1 MHLRLGCTLEA
12 RKQACIEGASH
23 QKPMSAEYTV
33 RNNMDCSVC
42 CEIGDW
48 EWVVVDFETGLCGAD
63 RLVCALAPVCL
74 MPIMEGDRQCI
85 GRAEVA
91 SLAGFDDVFHNQ

>member
-1 MHLRLGCTLEA
+1 MPT
-12 RKQACIEGASH
+12 
-23 QKPMSAEYTV
+23 SAGYAV

-63 RLVCALAPVCL
+63 RLACALAPVCL
-74 MPIMEGDRQCI
+74 MAYNGWRSAVY
-85 GRAEVA
+85 RA
-91 SLAGFDDVFHNQ
+91 SGGGFACKLR

>member
-1 MHLRLGCTLEA
+1 MPT
-12 RKQACIEGASH
+12 
-23 QKPMSAEYTV
+23 SAGYTV
-33 RNNMDCSVC
+33 KNKMDCSVC

-91 SLAGFDDVFHNQ
+91 SLASFDDVFQLIQ

>member
-1 MHLRLGCTLEA
+1 M
-12 RKQACIEGASH
+12 
-23 QKPMSAEYTV
+23 PMSAGYTMK
-33 RNNMDCSVC
+33 NNMDRSVC

-91 SLAGFDDVFHNQ
+91 SLASFDDVFHNQ